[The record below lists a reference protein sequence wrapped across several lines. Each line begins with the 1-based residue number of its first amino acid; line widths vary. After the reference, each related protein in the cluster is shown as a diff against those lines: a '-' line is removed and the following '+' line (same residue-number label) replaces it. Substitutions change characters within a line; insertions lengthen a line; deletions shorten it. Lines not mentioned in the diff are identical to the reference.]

1 MSALAPALRAR
12 LAPPRAVRRG
22 TARASRRRAPATRAA
37 AASPGSTLVKVC
49 GVTTPGDCDLAVGA
63 GASFIGMILW
73 PKSKRSV
80 AFDVAAEIAAKAKEG
95 GAIPIGVF
103 VDESAEEIIAA
114 CDAVGID
121 HAQLH
126 GTIAN
131 KHIRSPRAQA
141 RAQTSELLA
150 PEDLLLTRNPP
161 SSSQNRRRRSRG
173 FEGPP
178 HAHQGHLGRQR

>member
-49 GVTTPGDCDLAVGA
+49 GVTTPGDCALAVGA

-95 GAIPIGVF
+95 GAVPVGVF

-121 HAQLH
+121 YAQLH

-131 KHIRSPRAQA
+131 HHVRSPRLVQQICRRA
-141 RAQTSELLA
+141 RA
-150 PEDLLLTRNPP
+150 
-161 SSSQNRRRRSRG
+161 
-173 FEGPP
+173 
-178 HAHQGHLGRQR
+178 

>member
-1 MSALAPALRAR
+1 M
-12 LAPPRAVRRG
+12 
-22 TARASRRRAPATRAA
+22 
-37 AASPGSTLVKVC
+37 
-49 GVTTPGDCDLAVGA
+49 TTPGDCDLAVGA

-95 GAIPIGVF
+95 GAVPVGVF

-121 HAQLH
+121 YAQLH

-131 KHIRSPRAQA
+131 HHVRSPRLVQQICRRA
-141 RAQTSELLA
+141 RA
-150 PEDLLLTRNPP
+150 
-161 SSSQNRRRRSRG
+161 
-173 FEGPP
+173 
-178 HAHQGHLGRQR
+178 